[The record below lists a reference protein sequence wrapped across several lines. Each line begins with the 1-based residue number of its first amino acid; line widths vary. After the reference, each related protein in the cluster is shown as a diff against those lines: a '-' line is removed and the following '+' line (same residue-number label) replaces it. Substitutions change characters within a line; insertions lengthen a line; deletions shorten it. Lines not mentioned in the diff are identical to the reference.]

1 MIMKR
6 YFNSINKVVAA
17 FLLVAVTGTS
27 CQKKLEK
34 DFYNPD
40 AFTDPTIEGFYAGAQ
55 QQLGIFRNSYGEF
68 YHTFRAFNPMLGS
81 GGFVND
87 GVANTFGWGH
97 SPYGDI
103 YGKLRPI
110 KSLQD
115 LYANLPENQK
125 TDYQIYVQTSNV
137 IKDYLFGQ
145 LADAYDD
152 VPYTEAMM
160 AANGSFFPKF
170 DKQQAIYSSLL
181 GDLKSISGFLKTFTL
196 GSSAIQQNFKKFDI
210 YFAGDINMWRAFTNS
225 LRVRLAMRLTNT
237 DPNLAKSVIQEV
249 MADGVY
255 SKDRASSVTLVDKQ
269 QDRAYE
275 FLLNRSMQETRDL
288 LWAPENMVKV
298 LRKAGQPD
306 DPRLVVLFQPD
317 KDGNYT
323 PMPTEATA
331 VSAIRASITSTD
343 LSKTFPS
350 MYNRSSFER
359 NTGMLSMVLTSTEI
373 HLLLA
378 EAGLRWPDLGINVAN
393 EYSAAIKQSIDIYY
407 ENNALNKDL
416 TYSGFIAASMPAKPS
431 TAIIDAFIA
440 VKTVEFAAA
449 NDTEKKGLIFDQRY
463 VHFNVLKP
471 YELWAE
477 VRRLKK
483 ELGDRVNKAPSNVK
497 LMERTVYPSSEEVN
511 NNANFLQVKA
521 KNNYTTP
528 VWWSG
533 R

>member
-6 YFNSINKVVAA
+6 YFNSINKVAA
-17 FLLVAVTGTS
+17 VLFLVAIAGTS
-27 CQKKLEK
+27 CQKRLEK

-40 AFTDPTIEGFYAGAQ
+40 GFTDPTIEGFYAGAQ
-55 QQLGIFRNSYGEF
+55 QQLGIFRYSYGEF

-115 LYANLPENQK
+115 LYASLPEGQK
-125 TDYQIYVQTSNV
+125 SDYQIYFQTSNV

-160 AANGSFFPKF
+160 ATTGGYFPKF
-170 DKQQAIYSSLL
+170 DKQQVIYTSIL
-181 GDLKSISGFLKTFTL
+181 GDLKAVSGFLKTFTL

-210 YFAGDINMWRAFTNS
+210 YFGGDINMWRAFTNS
-225 LRVRLAMRLTNT
+225 LRIRLAMRLTNV

-249 MADGVY
+249 LADGAY
-255 SKDRASSVTLVDKQ
+255 SKDRLSTVTLVDKQ

-275 FLLNRSMQETRDL
+275 FLLNRSIQETRDL
-288 LWAPENMVKV
+288 LWAPQNMFKV
-298 LRKAGQPD
+298 LRKTGQPD
-306 DPRLVVLFQPD
+306 DPRLKVLFQPD

-323 PMPTEATA
+323 PMPTEATD
-331 VSAIRASITSTD
+331 VSAIRSTITSTD

-359 NTGMLSMVLTSTEI
+359 NVGMLSMVITSSEI

-378 EAGLRWPDLGINVAN
+378 EAGMRWPDLGLNVAT
-393 EYSAAIKQSIDIYY
+393 EYETGIRQSIDIYY
-407 ENNALNKDL
+407 ENNALNKDV

-431 TAIIDAFIA
+431 AVDINTFILA
-440 VKTVEFAAA
+440 KTVEFAAA

-463 VHFNVLKP
+463 VHFNMLKP

-497 LMERTVYPSSEEVN
+497 LMERTIYPSSEEVN

>member
-1 MIMKR
+1 MKK
-6 YFNSINKVVAA
+6 YFNSINKFAAVLFMVAIA
-17 FLLVAVTGTS
+17 GTS
-27 CQKKLEK
+27 CQKRLEK
-34 DFYNPD
+34 DFFNPD
-40 AFTDPTIEGFYAGAQ
+40 GFTDPTIEGFYAGAQ
-55 QQLGIFRNSYGEF
+55 QQLGIFRYSYGEF

-103 YGKLRPI
+103 YGKLRSI

-115 LYANLPENQK
+115 LYASLPDNQK
-125 TDYQIYVQTSNV
+125 GDYQIYFQTSNV
-137 IKDYLFGQ
+137 IKDFLFGQ

-160 AANGSFFPKF
+160 AASQGYFPKF
-170 DKQQAIYSSLL
+170 DKQQVIYTGILA
-181 GDLKSISGFLKTFTL
+181 DLKEVSGFLKTYTL
-196 GSSAIQQNFKKFDI
+196 GTSAIQQNFKKFDI
-210 YFAGDINMWRAFTNS
+210 FFAGDVNMWRVFTNS
-225 LRVRLAMRLTNT
+225 LRIRLAMRLTNV

-249 MADGVY
+249 LADGAY
-255 SKDRASSVTLVDKQ
+255 TKDRASSITLVDKQ

-275 FLLNRSMQETRDL
+275 FLLNRSIQESRDL
-288 LWAPENMVKV
+288 LWAPQNMFKV
-298 LRKAGQPD
+298 LRKTGQPD
-306 DPRLVVLFQPD
+306 DPRLKVLFQPD
-317 KDGNYT
+317 KDGKYT
-323 PMPTEATA
+323 PMPTEATD
-331 VSAIRASITSTD
+331 VSAIRSTITSTD
-343 LSKTFPS
+343 LAKTFPS

-359 NTGMLSMVLTSTEI
+359 NLGMLSMVLTSSEI

-378 EAGLRWPDLGINVAN
+378 EASMRWPDLGLNVAN
-393 EYSAAIKQSIDIYY
+393 EYETAIRQSIDIYY
-407 ENNALNKDL
+407 ENNALNKDV
-416 TYSGFIAASMPAKPS
+416 TYSGFIPESMPAKPS
-431 TAIIDAFIA
+431 ATEINTFILA
-440 VKTVEFAAA
+440 KIAEFTAA

-463 VHFNVLKP
+463 VHFNMLKP

-483 ELGDRVNKAPSNVK
+483 ELGERVNKAPSNVK
-497 LMERTVYPSSEEVN
+497 LMERTIYPSSEEVN

>member
-6 YFNSINKVVAA
+6 YFNSINKVAA
-17 FLLVAVTGTS
+17 ILFLVAIAGTS
-27 CQKKLEK
+27 CQKRLEK

-40 AFTDPTIEGFYAGAQ
+40 GFTDPTIEGFYAGAQ
-55 QQLGIFRNSYGEF
+55 QQLGIFRYSYGEF

-115 LYANLPENQK
+115 LYASLPENQK
-125 TDYQIYVQTSNV
+125 SDYQVYLQTSNV
-137 IKDYLFGQ
+137 IKDYLFAQ
-145 LADAYDD
+145 LADDYDD

-160 AANGSFFPKF
+160 AVSGGYFPKF

-181 GDLKSISGFLKTFTL
+181 GDLKTVSGFLKTFTL
-196 GSSAIQQNFKKFDI
+196 SSSAIQQNFKKFDI
-210 YFAGDINMWRAFTNS
+210 YFGGDINLWRVFTNS

-237 DPNLAKSVIQEV
+237 DPALAKSVIQEV
-249 MADGVY
+249 IADGVY
-255 SKDRASSVTLVDKQ
+255 SKDRLSSVTLVDKQ

-288 LWAPENMVKV
+288 LWAPDNMLKV
-298 LRKAGQPD
+298 LRKSGQPD
-306 DPRLVVLFQPD
+306 DPRLKVLFQPD

-323 PMPTEATA
+323 PMPTEATD

-359 NTGMLSMVLTSTEI
+359 NVGMLSMVLTSTEI

-378 EAGLRWPDLGINVAN
+378 EAGIRWPDLGLNVAS
-393 EYSAAIKQSIDIYY
+393 EYEAAIRQSIDIYY
-407 ENNALNKDL
+407 ENNALNKDV

-431 TAIIDAFIA
+431 ATDINTFILA
-440 VKTVEFAAA
+440 KTVEFTAA
-449 NDTEKKGLIFDQRY
+449 NDVEKKGLIFDQRY
-463 VHFNVLKP
+463 VHFNMLKP

-497 LMERTVYPSSEEVN
+497 LMERTIYPSSEEVN